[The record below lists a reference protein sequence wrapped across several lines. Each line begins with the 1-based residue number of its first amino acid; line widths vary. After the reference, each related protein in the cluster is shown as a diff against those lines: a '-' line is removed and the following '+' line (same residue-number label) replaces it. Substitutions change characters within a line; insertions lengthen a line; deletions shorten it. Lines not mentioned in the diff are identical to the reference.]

1 MIPSGVSYVRRA
13 FAVIGLLG
21 CGVAAANPEPWQLNL
36 TPGVTPISQ
45 RIYELHMLGFYV
57 CVGIGILVFGAMF
70 VAMFRFRKSKGAV
83 AEQWSHSTKLE
94 AVWTVAPIVLL
105 VVLAWPATKLLIDM
119 ANTEN
124 ADMTIKITGYQW
136 KWRYEYVD
144 YAKKNT
150 GVNFISSLDQESNR
164 TRQLGSGLD
173 PNKVMDGGYK
183 SYRRATL
190 EALDTLPKTLNYIAL
205 VGPTGSG
212 KTRLLS
218 ALHEAGAQ
226 TLDLEALAAHR
237 GSLLGAWAGV
247 PQPSQKRFDTLLVS
261 ALREFD
267 PGRPPVA
274 ARRNA
279 VAAVA
284 LRLRIVLTGKAR
296 PAAIPGQ
303 LPEVVRHSDAPGIEH
318 CAEEPDRTPAGFAVD
333 HVGAVVG
340 LAEAK
345 ARPGQPRET
354 EVAIEEGHHRDE
366 RARFA
371 VRAADTVQVEALMHQ
386 RAQPCGRNRVRDDR
400 EVLQPGDD
408 IDPRERR
415 PLQQR
420 RIIAQ
425 RLIPKHNHGAASPR
439 GCASD
444 TLATLRQS

>member
-183 SYRRATL
+183 SYL
-190 EALDTLPKTLNYIAL
+190 LNVDKPL
-205 VGPTGSG
+205 VVPTNT
-212 KTRLLS
+212 KI
-218 ALHEAGAQ
+218 
-226 TLDLEALAAHR
+226 
-237 GSLLGAWAGV
+237 
-247 PQPSQKRFDTLLVS
+247 RF
-261 ALREFD
+261 
-267 PGRPPVA
+267 
-274 ARRNA
+274 
-279 VAAVA
+279 
-284 LRLRIVLTGKAR
+284 
-296 PAAIPGQ
+296 
-303 LPEVVRHSDAPGIEH
+303 
-318 CAEEPDRTPAGFAVD
+318 
-333 HVGAVVG
+333 
-340 LAEAK
+340 
-345 ARPGQPRET
+345 
-354 EVAIEEGHHRDE
+354 
-366 RARFA
+366 
-371 VRAADTVQVEALMHQ
+371 
-386 RAQPCGRNRVRDDR
+386 
-400 EVLQPGDD
+400 
-408 IDPRERR
+408 
-415 PLQQR
+415 
-420 RIIAQ
+420 
-425 RLIPKHNHGAASPR
+425 
-439 GCASD
+439 
-444 TLATLRQS
+444 